1 MRIAK
6 KLAWVAAIALTAILL
21 VNGIS
26 RSKSFQLLGDLVS
39 HIDTSEKVVALTFD
53 DGPNSPYTDQMLEVL
68 RRHQVKATF
77 FVVGRALKKQP
88 ETAKL
93 VLSQGHELA
102 NHSYSHAKMVF
113 KSPAFVRTE
122 IEETDQQLRAV
133 GVTPSQLFRAPYGRK
148 LLVLPY
154 VLTQLQK
161 VNVLWD
167 VNPADYKAPSAEAI
181 ATSVLNQ
188 VKPGSIVLLHDGGG
202 KRDKTV
208 AATDR
213 IIRALKDQG
222 YRFETVSELIREF
235 RPEVLKQSVNAPTL

>member
-6 KLAWVAAIALTAILL
+6 KLAWIAAIALTAILL

-39 HIDTSEKVVALTFD
+39 RFDTSEKVVALTFD

-122 IEETDQQLRAV
+122 IEDTDQQLRAV
-133 GVTPSQLFRAPYGRK
+133 GVTKSHLFRAPYGRK

-167 VNPADYKAPSAEAI
+167 VNPTDYKAPSAEAI

-208 AATDR
+208 AATDM

-235 RPEVLKQSVNAPTL
+235 RPELVKSSKAHSL